1 MAESLFD
8 ITVSCVLVAVALG
21 MIVLRRLHRGAVV
34 IDGLQALATAAAGIM
49 VAATSSSP
57 LEIGCAAAIA
67 FCAVTQQYAALVHA
81 HIARRIE
88 DGLAGAPLGFAAMCG
103 LAAYLAAGRPIVLV
117 IALACWSTIECTYAA
132 VMRGI
137 AITKTDARTPRPP
150 ILPPLAGRAR
160 WQRLGEGLAN
170 ARDSAFWGL
179 VVARPL
185 ARVLLQLVAE
195 CRFLTP
201 NRITVASI
209 AVCTAAAFAIVED
222 HIAIAI
228 VLVGI
233 RSVLDSLDGQ
243 LARYRACGTNLGSY
257 VDKVSDLY
265 CWAALFAALGVRA
278 YAAHSTTSML
288 LLPCLSAIALAL
300 LGFSLWFVRALS
312 TTPVAPG
319 APSQLGARAWLASWW
334 RIVLFEEPDFYL
346 WIALALATARFDN
359 FIPFI
364 AGAYVVR
371 ALALVIVRAHLV
383 RDVFRTT
390 GKELQA

>member
-1 MAESLFD
+1 
-8 ITVSCVLVAVALG
+8 
-21 MIVLRRLHRGAVV
+21 
-34 IDGLQALATAAAGIM
+34 
-49 VAATSSSP
+49 
-57 LEIGCAAAIA
+57 
-67 FCAVTQQYAALVHA
+67 
-81 HIARRIE
+81 
-88 DGLAGAPLGFAAMCG
+88 
-103 LAAYLAAGRPIVLV
+103 
-117 IALACWSTIECTYAA
+117 
-132 VMRGI
+132 
-137 AITKTDARTPRPP
+137 
-150 ILPPLAGRAR
+150 
-160 WQRLGEGLAN
+160 
-170 ARDSAFWGL
+170 
-179 VVARPL
+179 
-185 ARVLLQLVAE
+185 VLLQLVAE
-195 CRFLTP
+195 CRFITP

-209 AVCTAAAFAIVED
+209 AVCTAASVAIVEG
-222 HIAIAI
+222 HIVIAIALI
-228 VLVGI
+228 GI

-278 YAAHSTTSML
+278 YAAQPTSSML

-312 TTPVAPG
+312 TTPVAAG
-319 APSQLGARAWLASWW
+319 APSPLGARAWLASWW

-346 WIALALATARFDN
+346 WIALALATARFDI